1 MRTKNPIFGNFMAAL
16 SRTSLSQT
24 WLSNFP
30 LKDLDTAS
38 LLLDRIL
45 LVGASEFTS
54 AIIKQLNRIERE
66 CLNEK
71 PCLALY
77 AEREVEKH
85 NHVAMPFFPET
96 DKGRA
101 TGDGIP
107 PVSVDPKK
115 QDVGSEGI
123 VAALISKYCKVPVH
137 HAISHPGPDAL
148 RQNQARKI
156 VIVTDFVGSGRRVGE
171 MLDAFALVASIQS
184 WRSYG
189 LLDFHVVCYSGT
201 EWGLRDVQRHS
212 LRPKVSFHIA
222 CPVINEAF
230 SGSEL
235 GAIKLLC
242 KTYPGKR
249 SRYPFGFN
257 ETGSLIAFSH
267 GIPNNAP
274 AILHSH
280 AGGWK
285 PLFPGRSTAS
295 SEIDRIADSSE
306 MLAKNSERVLGVRA
320 ARKVLSDS
328 EGDLWTHAMLVLDAI
343 RSGAKTPTK
352 VSALTQIPIDR
363 VEEVISLSQTAGWVT
378 PKQTLTRMGR
388 REIRGI
394 RRYDLLDEEIA
405 FPESHLYFPSQLR
418 AP

>member
-1 MRTKNPIFGNFMAAL
+1 M
-16 SRTSLSQT
+16 
-24 WLSNFP
+24 
-30 LKDLDTAS
+30 
-38 LLLDRIL
+38 
-45 LVGASEFTS
+45 LVGASEFTA
-54 AIIKQLNRIERE
+54 AITKQLDRIERG
-66 CLNEK
+66 CPSAK
-71 PCLALY
+71 PCLALF
-77 AEREVEKH
+77 AEREVEKC
-85 NHVAMPFFPET
+85 NYEVLSFFPGADE
-96 DKGRA
+96 GRA

-123 VAALISKYCKVPVH
+123 VAALISKYSKVPEN

-148 RQNQARKI
+148 RQNRARKI

-201 EWGLRDVQRHS
+201 EWGLRNVRRHS

-257 ETGSLIAFSH
+257 DTGSLIAFSH

-295 SEIDRIADSSE
+295 SEIDKIADSSE
-306 MLAKNSERVLGVRA
+306 MLARNSERVLGIRA

-328 EGDLWTHAMLVLDAI
+328 EGELWTYAMLVLDAI

-363 VEEVISLSQTAGWVT
+363 VEEVIALSQTAGWVT
-378 PKQTLTRMGR
+378 PKQTLTSIGR
-388 REIRGI
+388 REIRAI
-394 RRYDLLDEEIA
+394 RRYDLIDEEIA
-405 FPESHLYFPSQLR
+405 FPESQLYFPSQLR
-418 AP
+418 TP